1 MDKETKQKLEELIT
15 EIGEVYKGNDWL
27 VVKKYILKFSSP
39 KHRKFFSTRDYK
51 SKKQTLNN
59 FEISLIDFYEN
70 KFGTRLY
77 IDEEKKLHKT

>member
-1 MDKETKQKLEELIT
+1 MNKEIKKKLEELIT
-15 EIGEVYKGNDWL
+15 EIGEVYSGSDWL

-51 SKKQTLNN
+51 TKKQTLNK
-59 FEISLIDFYEN
+59 FELSLIDFYEK

>member
-70 KFGTRLY
+70 KSETRLY

>member
-1 MDKETKQKLEELIT
+1 MDSKTKQKFEELIT
-15 EIGEVYKGNDWL
+15 EIGEVYKGSDWL

-39 KHRKFFSTRDYK
+39 RNRKFFSTRDHK

-77 IDEEKKLHKT
+77 IDEEKKLREA